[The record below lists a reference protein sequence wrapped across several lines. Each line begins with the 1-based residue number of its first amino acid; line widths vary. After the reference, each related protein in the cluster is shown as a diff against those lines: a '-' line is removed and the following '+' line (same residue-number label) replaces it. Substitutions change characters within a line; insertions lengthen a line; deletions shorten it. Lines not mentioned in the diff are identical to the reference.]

1 MISKLKK
8 IFSKNNSVSFI
19 ESDKRLDVRKEDIYN
34 FFIKSGIDSEQRG
47 CEICKYFGIDTTHEY
62 LKSQEF
68 LKEFSHGENK
78 ILIINPGYDEMSA
91 HYHENIYALT
101 KESKR
106 DIKLKEILK

>member
-8 IFSKNNSVSFI
+8 IFSKNNDVSFI
-19 ESDKRLDVRKEDIYN
+19 ESGKRLDVRKEDIYN
-34 FFIKSGIDSEQRG
+34 FFIKVGIDSEQRG
-47 CEICKYFGIDTTHEY
+47 REICKYFGIDPTHEY

-78 ILIINPGYDEMSA
+78 ILIINPGYNIISGD
-91 HYHENIYALT
+91 YYENIFTLT